1 MLVHLLAIYISLL
14 TASPGSELYA
24 RYGHTAIRVQDTE
37 QHLDAVF
44 NYGCFSF
51 DSDNFY
57 WRFVKGETYYEL
69 GAEPYIY
76 FERAYAREGR
86 TIYEQPLNLPDS
98 IQQQIAQALMVNLQP
113 QNCQYLYNF
122 VFDNCATRPYY
133 LIKNAIKDSLT
144 SSYIGW
150 EGKTYREFIHH
161 YTGKNSW
168 EDFGINLIFGY
179 RADQPMTNEQRLF
192 LPEELMFYLQNATL
206 ANGQPLVKQDSATTA
221 TAATTTSPIAHPQT
235 NLTHTITH
243 FQIAPVPWYKTW
255 LFGLLLF
262 AVFIGSTTIVDR
274 RLKHWSWW
282 IDLPFIVIYIILFAI
297 VIFLTYF
304 SIHPLVGWNWRLFLF
319 PTVHLCLRLIYIL
332 R

>member
-1 MLVHLLAIYISLL
+1 MFHLLVIYISLL
-14 TASPGSELYA
+14 TCSPGSELYA
-24 RYGHTAIRVQDTE
+24 RYGHTAIRVQDT
-37 QHLDAVF
+37 DNGSDWVY

-51 DSDNFY
+51 DTDHFY
-57 WRFVKGETYYEL
+57 WKFVKGETYYSL
-69 GAEPYIY
+69 GVEPYSY
-76 FERAYAREGR
+76 FQAVYRQEHR

-98 IQQQIAQALMVNLQP
+98 VQQQIAHALMVNLQP

-122 VFDNCATRPYY
+122 VFDNCATRPYH
-133 LIKNAIKDSLT
+133 LIKNAVKDSLT
-144 SSYIGW
+144 STYVGW

-168 EDFGINLIFGY
+168 QDFGINLIFGH

-192 LPEELMFYLQNATL
+192 LPEELMFYLQNTTL
-206 ANGQPLVKQDSATTA
+206 ANGQPLVKQDSV
-221 TAATTTSPIAHPQT
+221 TAAITPSTMAQRHST
-235 NLTHTITH
+235 LTHNITP
-243 FQIAPVPWYKTW
+243 FQIASVPWYKTW
-255 LFGLLLF
+255 LFGLILF
-262 AVFIGSTTIVDR
+262 AVLIGGTSVVDR

-282 IDLPFIVIYIILFAI
+282 VDVPFIIIYIILFAI

-319 PTVHLCLRLIYIL
+319 PTVHLCVRLIYIL